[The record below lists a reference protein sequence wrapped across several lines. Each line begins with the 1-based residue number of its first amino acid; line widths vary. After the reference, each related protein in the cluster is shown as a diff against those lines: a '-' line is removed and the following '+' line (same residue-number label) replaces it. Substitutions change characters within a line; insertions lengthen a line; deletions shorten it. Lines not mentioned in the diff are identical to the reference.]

1 MRPTR
6 PAIEDSHWRTTR
18 LEVGTAVLLVSLI
31 TNLAT
36 GLEKPAS
43 RFVLDLTKPVP
54 GETESMG
61 VPGVVFG
68 GVLSKGAPSYPPRY
82 ALPLAAEVVR
92 LSPSR
97 VGRSETYVV
106 EVRLQNTG
114 RSAYY
119 LPVMQEQTNTHKP
132 GNKRRRTFDFAIRF
146 LSPKEG
152 QKSKAIVAV
161 TFGSDSVPGSLHRLE
176 PGESL
181 HVLLPGHI
189 SMLADEINA
198 NEVDLQVVCREST
211 LEDGRYHI
219 KALSEELVSAN
230 AARLTLRENRR

>member
-1 MRPTR
+1 
-6 PAIEDSHWRTTR
+6 
-18 LEVGTAVLLVSLI
+18 
-31 TNLAT
+31 
-36 GLEKPAS
+36 
-43 RFVLDLTKPVP
+43 
-54 GETESMG
+54 MG

-82 ALPLAAEVVR
+82 VLPLVAEVVR

-106 EVRLQNTG
+106 EVRLQNAG
-114 RSAYY
+114 RRAYY
-119 LPVMQEQTNTHKP
+119 LPVMQEQTNAHKP

-152 QKSKAIVAV
+152 QKLKAVVAV
-161 TFGSDSVPGSLHRLE
+161 TFGSDSVPGSLQRLE

-189 SMLADEINA
+189 AMLADELPINA

-230 AARLTLRENRR
+230 AARLTLRENSP